1 MPAPQI
7 IEELVERFRF
17 NITDYKKGNYNETQ
31 VRREFIDPFFHAL
44 GWDVSNEKGYAEA
57 YKDVIHEFSLKTKDK
72 AEAPDY
78 LFRIGGTKKF
88 FVEAK
93 KPSVNLHDD
102 ISPAFQLR
110 RYAWSA
116 KLPLS
121 ILTDFEELV
130 IYDCRIQPKKNDKS
144 STGRINYFTYDQY
157 IEKWDEIESIFS
169 REAILKGSFDK
180 FAESNKGKR
189 GTAEVD
195 DAFLKEIEKWR
206 ELLARNIALRNES
219 LTNREL
225 NFAVQ
230 KTIDRIIFLRICE
243 DRGIEDYGQLMN
255 LQNGAN
261 VYQRMLQIFTRA
273 DEKYNSGL
281 FHFEDEKSR
290 NEDPDKITPTL
301 AIDDDKLKEIIKNL
315 YYPDS
320 PYEFSVLPS
329 DILGHVYE
337 QFLGKVIRLTKGHQA
352 KIEEKPEVKKAGG
365 VYYTPTY
372 IVDYIV
378 KNTLGKKLEE
388 IEEKYLPVLS
398 HSDPDLS
405 GEESHPKSSV
415 DASNIKKAIKEAS
428 KIKVLDPACGSGSF
442 LIGAYQ
448 YLLDWHIKLYSVEIS
463 FMKSPTEQTVKAETS
478 STRLADGQVK
488 SLQNNLYQTKEGEYR
503 LTTGEKKRILLN
515 NIYGVDIDSQAVEV
529 TKLSLLLK
537 VLEGET
543 DESLNT
549 QLSMFRERALP
560 DLSDNIKCGN
570 SLIGPDFYNQTEL
583 ELDEDEQYRIN
594 VFDWKDEFKEIMNN
608 GGFDCVIGNPPYV
621 FGRDWNSL
629 NITSDEKRY
638 FHNRYNI
645 SPYQLDMFSLFMEKV
660 NRLTMS
666 GGFVGQIVPNVWL
679 SNTYSSVTRKF
690 ILANTQNLNLIFTTS
705 KVFPK
710 LTVDTIIYTYKLH
723 KHSPTVIDV
732 IQLEQE
738 RAMKVFSLEADEYAN
753 GEKPISLK
761 IGGKVNSVLN
771 KLLDSEIKLN
781 NICKITRGIHPYRKG
796 GYGKSAF
803 GNGYQVQKDID
814 ERPYHSQVHKSGY
827 RPFVYGKDLK
837 RFSKIKI
844 REYVKYGD
852 WLAEPRNS
860 DFFNGERIYSRKIL
874 GKYLIVTYVDDD
886 SVADQQVY
894 ITKPF
899 EQRKNLVAALTAVL
913 GSKLISFFIRYYYDE
928 VDDAFPQIKVSQLK
942 NIPIPKTFIEL
953 KNNSLTI
960 AKELIDKSILLNEQK
975 NSVKTPQE
983 KKNIE
988 RQIAAVDKQIDELV
1002 YELYGLTE
1010 DEIKIVEESIK

>member
-1 MPAPQI
+1 MPSPPVNK
-7 IEELVERFRF
+7 ELVERFKF
-17 NITDYKKGNYNETQ
+17 NIEDYKKGNYNETQ
-31 VRREFIDPFFHAL
+31 VRREFIDPFFKAL
-44 GWDVSNEKGYAEA
+44 GWDVANEKGYAEA
-57 YKDVIHEFSLKTKDK
+57 YKDVVHEFSLKTKDK

-93 KPSVNLHDD
+93 KPSVNLKDD

-121 ILTDFEELV
+121 ILTDFEELAV
-130 IYDCRIQPKKNDKS
+130 YDCRIQPKKTDKS
-144 STGRINYFTYDQY
+144 STARINYFTYEEY
-157 IEKWDEIESIFS
+157 IDRWDEIESIFS

-219 LTNREL
+219 LSNREL

-261 VYQRMLQIFTRA
+261 VYQRLLQIFTRA

-281 FHFEDEKSR
+281 FHFDEEKDR
-290 NEDPDKITPTL
+290 KEEPDKITPALT
-301 AIDDDKLKEIIKNL
+301 IDDDKLKEIIKNL

-337 QFLGKVIRLTKGHQA
+337 QFLGKVIRLTPGHRA
-352 KIEEKPEVKKAGG
+352 VVEEKPEVKKAGG

-388 IEEKYLPVLS
+388 IEEKFSLTNRHP
-398 HSDPDLS
+398 DPPKA
-405 GEESHPKSSV
+405 GKESHHKPSV
-415 DASNIKKAIKEAS
+415 DFNEINKAIKAAS

-448 YLLDWHIKLYSVEIS
+448 YLLNWHLKMYSVEIS
-463 FMKSPTEQTVKAETS
+463 FMKSPA
-478 STRLADGQVK
+478 A
-488 SLQNNLYQTKEGEYR
+488 QNSIYQTKENEYR
-503 LTTGEKKRILLN
+503 LTTAEKKRILLN

-543 DESLNT
+543 EESLTT

-560 DLSDNIKCGN
+560 DLSSNIKCGN
-570 SLIGPDFYNQTEL
+570 SLIGPDFYEQTEL
-583 ELDEDEQYRIN
+583 DLDEEEHYRIN
-594 VFDWKDEFKEIMNN
+594 VFDWNEEFKEIMNN

-638 FHNRYNI
+638 FHNRYSI

-660 NRLTMS
+660 NKLTMS

-690 ILANTQNLNLIFTTS
+690 ILANTHKLNLVFTTN

-710 LTVDTIIYTYKLH
+710 LTVDTIIYTYKLQ
-723 KHSPTVIDV
+723 KHSPTFINV
-732 IQLEQE
+732 IQLDPE
-738 RAMKVFSLEADEYAN
+738 RSIKVFSLEADEYAN

-837 RFSKIKI
+837 RFSKIQI

-852 WLAEPRNS
+852 WLAEPRNP
-860 DFFNGERIYSRKIL
+860 DFFRGERIYSRKIL
-874 GKYLIVTYVDDD
+874 GKHLIVTLVNDD
-886 SVADQQVY
+886 SIADQQVY

-899 EQRKNLVAALTAVL
+899 EQRENLVAALTAVL

-942 NIPIPKTFIEL
+942 TIPLPQTFVEL
-953 KNNSLTI
+953 KNNSFTK
-960 AKELIDKSILLNEQK
+960 AKELIDKSILLNEQ
-975 NSVKTPQE
+975 NHSAKTPQE
-983 KKNIE
+983 KKNLE
-988 RQIAAVDKQIDELV
+988 RQIAALDKQIDQLV

-1010 DEIKIVEESIK
+1010 DEIKIVEESMK